1 MIIETSDCDLF
12 KSIADQNKIRHS
24 FIEQAIHRVDELKKD
39 FFRVIK
45 FKDHTFLLTL
55 SGDGIVTDLDV
66 VVTAITYNY
75 DQIQINEKSDPR
87 LLIAYGELLTY
98 LEAGNVPEKNVE
110 ETDRCIKVLSN
121 RHLDIEEV
129 AHDKN

>member
-12 KSIADQNKIRHS
+12 KSIADQNKIRNS

-45 FKDHTFLLTL
+45 FKDHAFLLTL

-110 ETDRCIKVLSN
+110 ETDRCIKVLSK

>member
-1 MIIETSDCDLF
+1 MMIETSDSDLF
-12 KSIADQNKIRHS
+12 KSIADQNKVRHS
-24 FIEQAIHRVDELKKD
+24 FLDQAIHRVDELKKD

-45 FKDHTFLLTL
+45 FKDHAFLLTL
-55 SGDGIVTDLDV
+55 NGDGIVTDLDV
-66 VVTAITYNY
+66 VVTAITDNY
-75 DQIQINEKSDPR
+75 DQIQINEKSDPS

-98 LEAGNVPEKNVE
+98 LETGNVPEKNVE
-110 ETDRCIKVLSN
+110 ETNRCIKVLSN

>member
-45 FKDHTFLLTL
+45 FKDHAFLLTL

-66 VVTAITYNY
+66 VVTAITDNY
-75 DQIQINEKSDPR
+75 DQIQINEKSEPR
-87 LLIAYGELLTY
+87 LL
-98 LEAGNVPEKNVE
+98 
-110 ETDRCIKVLSN
+110 S
-121 RHLDIEEV
+121 
-129 AHDKN
+129 